1 MSTGLPEQV
10 RLTSIE
16 NVFDIE
22 VRNGPDALGIESHP
36 LDEDYQ
42 CVGSTCLVHSAGSDW
57 IDSSAQYS
65 FLLTPIGCLDKR
77 TLAAR

>member
-10 RLTSIE
+10 TLTSIE
-16 NVFDIE
+16 NVLDIE

-36 LDEDYQ
+36 LDEDCQ
-42 CVGSTCLVHSAGSDW
+42 CLGSTCLVHSAGVDW

-65 FLLTPIGCLDKR
+65 FLVTSIGCLDKR